1 MSNILIVDDDKML
14 CKTLSRYI
22 EKIGHDVTH
31 ALTLEDGLREVSSN
45 DFDVVFL
52 DVRLP
57 DGDGLD
63 ALSKMERTSSGPEV
77 IIITGAG
84 DPDGAELAIRSG
96 AWAYIEKPLSMEN
109 VALQLTRALQYR
121 KEKAQ
126 AGLPVALRTEGI
138 IGSSTELKTCLDLL
152 AQCAN
157 SEASVL
163 ITGETGSGKE
173 VFARSIH
180 ENSARRGGNFVVVDC
195 AALPETLVGSILFGH
210 DKGAFTGAERART
223 GLVQDADGG
232 TLFLDEVGELPL
244 MIQKDF
250 LRVLQEG
257 RFRPL
262 GSNKE
267 RESNFRLI
275 SATNRDL
282 EVMLESGQFRQD
294 LFFRI
299 QSVRIEVPSLRSRPQ
314 DIKDLAVYYMGK
326 LCEREGI
333 ETKGFSPE
341 FFDTLNAYDWPG
353 NIRELIHTMER
364 VLTVARFE
372 PTLFPRYLPQK
383 VRIHVARAS
392 IRKKEDGKDNS
403 VIDKDPALSL
413 PTLQKVREEALSR
426 VERQYLH
433 DLIILTRRDIRE
445 ACRISGLSRSRL
457 YDLLKKYKVNSD

>member
-1 MSNILIVDDDKML
+1 M
-14 CKTLSRYI
+14 
-22 EKIGHDVTH
+22 GHEVRH

-63 ALSKMERTSSGPEV
+63 ALPKVERSPSAPEV

-121 KEKAQ
+121 KEKAK
-126 AGLPVALRTEGI
+126 AGPPVALRTEGI
-138 IGSSTELKTCLDLL
+138 IGSSPELKTCLDLL

-163 ITGETGSGKE
+163 ITGETGTGKE
-173 VFARSIH
+173 LFARSIH
-180 ENSARRGGNFVVVDC
+180 ENSTSRGGNFVVVDC
-195 AALPETLVGSILFGH
+195 AALPETLVESILFGH

-223 GLVQDADGG
+223 GLVQDSDGG

-250 LRVLQEG
+250 LGVLQEG

-267 RESNFRLI
+267 WESNFRLI

-282 EVMLESGQFRQD
+282 EAMLESRQFRQD

-299 QSVRIEVPSLRSRPQ
+299 QSVRIEVPPLRGRPQ
-314 DIKDLAVYYMGK
+314 DIKDLAIYYIRK
-326 LCEREGI
+326 ICEREGI
-333 ETKGFSPE
+333 DTKGFSPE

-353 NIRELIHTMER
+353 NIRELIHTMGR

-372 PTLFPRYLPQK
+372 PTLFPKHLPQK

-392 IRKKEDGKDNS
+392 IRKKGEDEDKAGG
-403 VIDKDPALSL
+403 DKDPALSL
-413 PTLQKVREEALSR
+413 PALQEVREAALSR

-433 DLIILTRRDIRE
+433 DLIMLTKRDIRE
-445 ACRISGLSRSRL
+445 ACRISGLSRSRF
-457 YDLLKKYKVNSD
+457 YDLLRKYKVNSA